1 MIHNDVA
8 RVRDLPARR
17 LAARALNRRLSCE
30 DQGPSAGSAPR
41 ALTRALDGRPLTR
54 DAEAGR

>member
-8 RVRDLPARR
+8 HVRDIPARR

-30 DQGPSAGSAPR
+30 GEAPSADPAPR
-41 ALTRALDGRPLTR
+41 ALVRSLEGRPLSR
-54 DAEAGR
+54 NAEAGR